1 MRRMNYNPFEK
12 PFASGECSERNF
24 LIDKALELDSIYFIV
39 IFQPTDFTS
48 STTILS
54 TYRNDL
60 HTQIFYSNAY
70 VDSDSDGNRNYFFLE
85 YDHTSNEKLINIQSD
100 VISCAIDDRTIY
112 IYKIA

>member
-1 MRRMNYNPFEK
+1 MRRMNYNPFET

-39 IFQPTDFTS
+39 IFSPSDFTT

-54 TYRNDL
+54 TYRNDI
-60 HTQIFYSNAY
+60 HTQIFYSSAL
-70 VDSDSDGNRNYFFLE
+70 VDFDINGNRNYFFLE
-85 YDHTSNEKLINIQSD
+85 YDRPSNEKLINIQSD
-100 VISCAIDDRTIY
+100 NISCDANDRIIY